1 MKQDVAGYIVN
12 GDSFEFT
19 QTKAQSVAEKLK
31 QYSSLFQEH
40 QIKSFLALAN
50 GQEEETEEAT
60 VSHGSTLA
68 ERVLAVLEALEAD
81 LAGSLDN
88 LK

>member
-1 MKQDVAGYIVN
+1 LKQDVAGYIVN

-40 QIKSFLALAN
+40 
-50 GQEEETEEAT
+50 
-60 VSHGSTLA
+60 
-68 ERVLAVLEALEAD
+68 
-81 LAGSLDN
+81 
-88 LK
+88 